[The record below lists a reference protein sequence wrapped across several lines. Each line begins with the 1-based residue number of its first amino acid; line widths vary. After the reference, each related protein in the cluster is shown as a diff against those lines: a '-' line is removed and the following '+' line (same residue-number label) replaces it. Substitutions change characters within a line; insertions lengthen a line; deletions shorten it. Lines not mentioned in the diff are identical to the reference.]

1 MEERATSPAD
11 DSEREGGR
19 TSTTDRRIAYALL
32 RIVFGVDI
40 FFHGLS
46 RLLGDH
52 TAFLAYL
59 SQQMAKAPLPKSIL
73 APFAAA
79 LPWTEATIGL
89 LLLLGLFTRFALV
102 AGSLEMIVLMAGI
115 TLAQNWEV
123 AGIQLIY
130 CAIYFLLLTHRGRN
144 FYSLDTLLLKRP

>member
-1 MEERATSPAD
+1 MSPAE

-19 TSTTDRRIAYALL
+19 TSAADKRIAYALL
-32 RIVFGVDI
+32 RIVFGIDI

-52 TAFLAYL
+52 AAFLAYL

-73 APFAAA
+73 PPFAAA

-130 CAIYFLLLTHRGRN
+130 CAIYFVLLTHRGRN
-144 FYSLDTLLLKRP
+144 FYSLDTLIGRRT

>member
-1 MEERATSPAD
+1 MRPTD
-11 DSEREGGR
+11 DSEKDGGR

-46 RLLGDH
+46 RLVGDH
-52 TAFLAYL
+52 AAFLAYL

-73 APFAAA
+73 PPFAAA
-79 LPWTEATIGL
+79 LPWTEAIIGL

-115 TLAQNWEV
+115 TLAQNWDV

-130 CAIYFLLLTHRGRN
+130 CAIYFVLLTHRGRN
-144 FYSLDTLLLKRP
+144 FYSLDTLLPKRS

>member
-1 MEERATSPAD
+1 
-11 DSEREGGR
+11 
-19 TSTTDRRIAYALL
+19 
-32 RIVFGVDI
+32 
-40 FFHGLS
+40 
-46 RLLGDH
+46 
-52 TAFLAYL
+52 
-59 SQQMAKAPLPKSIL
+59 
-73 APFAAA
+73 

-130 CAIYFLLLTHRGRN
+130 CAISSSAPNGSPALPIQYLP
-144 FYSLDTLLLKRP
+144 Y

>member
-1 MEERATSPAD
+1 MSPAD
-11 DSEREGGR
+11 ELEKDGGGR
-19 TSTTDRRIAYALL
+19 TSTTDKRIAYALL
-32 RIVFGVDI
+32 RVVFGVDI

-52 TAFLAYL
+52 AAFLAYL
-59 SQQMAKAPLPKSIL
+59 SQQMAKAPISKSLLP
-73 APFAAA
+73 PFAAA

-89 LLLLGLFTRFALV
+89 LLLLGLFTRFTLV
-102 AGSLEMIVLMAGI
+102 AGSLVLIVLMAGI

-130 CAIYFLLLTHRGRN
+130 CAIYFVLLTHRGRN
-144 FYSLDTLLLKRP
+144 FYSLDTLLPKRP